1 MSTSAQISWK
11 QRISKWTTPKGLA
24 SIIVFLIL
32 VFLLEYLIVYSSIS
46 FGLEDN
52 NPLSWQVLSFTI
64 TISPL
69 FHILPLSVMLV
80 LVSSWM
86 HLTKHVAF
94 TPRKLEPIK
103 PRPLPP
109 KRIEKLRFKTLRRH
123 YRNIRK
129 KIGGIGR
136 KVKEVLL
143 GNRLA
148 DLLRHAVIK
157 SAWTIILSFVALIVL
172 IYLIVYPQIIP
183 TAANWLLGGGSS
195 DFQGFVLG
203 TINVANAIGQA
214 LSPIGW
220 IAANIINGLAAS
232 APGFRNA
239 MIGFTTPF
247 VKPLVGLSLVGKYVL
262 VQNVAAWTA
271 ALTALYYGQI
281 AHRPVRRSK

>member
-1 MSTSAQISWK
+1 MSTQAQISWK

-24 SIIVFLIL
+24 SIIVFLII

-52 NPLSWQVLSFTI
+52 NMLSWQVLSLTI

-80 LVSSWM
+80 LVLSWM

-94 TPRKLEPIK
+94 PPCKLEPIK

-109 KRIEKLRFKTLRRH
+109 KKIEKLRFKTLRRQ
-123 YRNIRK
+123 YKKISK
-129 KIGGIGR
+129 KIGDIGR
-136 KVKEVLL
+136 RIKEAFLE
-143 GNRLA
+143 NRLA
-148 DLLRHAVIK
+148 DLLRRAVIK
-157 SAWTIILSFVALIVL
+157 SAWTIILSFAALIVL
-172 IYLIVYPQIIP
+172 IYLIVYPQLIP
-183 TAANWLLGGGSS
+183 AAANWLLGGGSS
-195 DFQGFVLG
+195 AFQDFVIG
-203 TINVANAIGQA
+203 TINAANAIGQA

-239 MIGFTTPF
+239 VIGFTTPF
-247 VKPLVGLSLVGKYVL
+247 VKPLVDLNLVGKYVL